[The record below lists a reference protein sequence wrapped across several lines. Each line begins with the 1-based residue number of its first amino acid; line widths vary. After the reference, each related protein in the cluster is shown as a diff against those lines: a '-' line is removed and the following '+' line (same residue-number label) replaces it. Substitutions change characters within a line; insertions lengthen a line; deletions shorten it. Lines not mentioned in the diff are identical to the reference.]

1 MSFEKKFNL
10 TVEENIFVAKRNIV
24 DYIWKSAK
32 LEGLSVTFP
41 DTNAIY
47 EGMSVANVPVN
58 DVIAVNN
65 LKHSWQFIFDTI
77 DTPVDFRYLSQLNE
91 MLRVKLVSQE
101 KFDLPDR
108 SAIEKNLDNILK
120 MENPTERCITLML
133 YCMRSQIFLDGNKRI
148 SMLAAN
154 HEMIRNG
161 CGIISVPIEE
171 QPKFTELLI
180 QFYETNEMDTIKQ
193 FVYDK
198 CIDGID
204 FEAQRN
210 AEKNLNP

>member
-133 YCMRSQIFLDGNKRI
+133 YCMRSQIFLDGNKRV

-193 FVYDK
+193 FIYDK

>member
-1 MSFEKKFNL
+1 
-10 TVEENIFVAKRNIV
+10 
-24 DYIWKSAK
+24 
-32 LEGLSVTFP
+32 
-41 DTNAIY
+41 
-47 EGMSVANVPVN
+47 MSVANVPVN

-120 MENPTERCITLML
+120 METPTERCITLML